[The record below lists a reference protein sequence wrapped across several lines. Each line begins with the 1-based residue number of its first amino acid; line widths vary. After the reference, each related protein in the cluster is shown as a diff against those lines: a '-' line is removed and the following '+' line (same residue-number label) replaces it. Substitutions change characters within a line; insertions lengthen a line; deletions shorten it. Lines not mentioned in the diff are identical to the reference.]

1 MLETTEWVVAEVN
14 VGGGSGLSSVGWAE
28 IFLPL
33 CDGGDGGK
41 SGPLEVNSQAIPF
54 ACIS

>member
-1 MLETTEWVVAEVN
+1 MLETTEVN

-28 IFLPL
+28 ILLPL